1 MLKDERF
8 LEFNHRMILNMD
20 YVENMESESFR
31 MTDGSELSISRRK
44 RQDVKVAYMNHI
56 INK

>member
-1 MLKDERF
+1 M
-8 LEFNHRMILNMD
+8 EFNHRMILNMD
-20 YVENMESESFR
+20 YVEDMESESFR